1 MNLQLSLKRKWFKM
15 TEVGTIHECYRDITP
30 YWCKKLLE
38 TAQGYTFDWYTYFK
52 DEEDPKQLLSVGVAN
67 EFFTYK
73 DFDTNTMILWYP
85 KSADYERIMK
95 LEHKGIEI
103 REGREEWGA
112 KKGKLYFV
120 IKHGKVINN

>member
-1 MNLQLSLKRKWFKM
+1 MNLQLSLKKKWFVM
-15 TEVGTIHECYRDITP
+15 TEVGTIHEYYKEITP

-38 TAQGYTFDWYTYFK
+38 TKQGYAFDWDTYFK

-85 KSADYERIMK
+85 KSTDYERVIK
-95 LEHKGIEI
+95 LKHEGIEI
-103 REGREEWGA
+103 REGCEEWGA